1 MINIIYSHNNDTH
14 CLDIIGHA
22 QFAKYGSDIVC
33 AAVSMLY
40 MALIDKMWELYE
52 LKAFDTIDTYSNDG
66 KSHLVVK
73 DFNNAI
79 HRLVVDEL
87 FSMVINGLKELSNNY
102 PNHVKV
108 STLPDEENS

>member
-1 MINIIYSHNNDTH
+1 MINITYIHEKTTH
-14 CLDIIGHA
+14 CLDIEGHA
-22 QFAKYGSDIVC
+22 QYAKHGSDIVC

-52 LKAFDTIDTYSNDG
+52 LQAFDTIDTYSNDR
-66 KSHLVVK
+66 KTHLLIK
-73 DFNNAI
+73 DFNNPI

-87 FSMVINGLKELSNNY
+87 FSMVVNGLKELSNNY

-108 STLPDEENS
+108 STLPDKD